1 MAKPSAPRDSRP
13 SPATYVTTLLGNG
26 EICPIIERIGRR
38 CVRRIEAGSTEGRRL
53 LRSGRVTVLTR
64 DGGRFEGTPII
75 EVYDR
80 LVDEVTRKSG
90 DPDADPRARDNL
102 SRLLDDLHRR
112 RDVYC

>member
-1 MAKPSAPRDSRP
+1 MVRPSAPRDSRP
-13 SPATYVTTLLGNG
+13 PRTTYVTTLMGNG

-53 LRSGRVTVLTR
+53 LRSGSVTVLTR
-64 DGGRFEGTPII
+64 DGARFAGLPIV

-80 LVDEVTRKSG
+80 LVDEVSQEAR
-90 DPDADPRARDNL
+90 DPETDPRARDNL

-112 RDVYC
+112 RSVYC